1 MSTPPAA
8 ESPPPRLSA
17 ALAGVHRE
25 GAFIFGVVAKRTHL
39 VAGSCVVAPEQVP
52 LVEAPIYS
60 AEDGILEH
68 DADVVLQRDQC
79 DVIVLGHAYA
89 PGQRSFAIRINVGPL
104 VRDIHVF
111 GDRRLE
117 PLGNGK
123 VRFSLPEPFEK
134 MPLRWEHAYGGVDMI
149 TRAAIGDPF
158 AEMAADEGIPHD
170 PRFGLYAYSRNP
182 VGKGYLIEPT
192 NDAIEACRLPNF
204 EDPRQPL
211 TPDNVARWDFMRWPA
226 GPIVAATGWLSHN
239 YFPRSVQLGMPP
251 APYNDAEVTPEHFF
265 EVVAGI
271 VDRKTVAHDTAMRD
285 RIDPRAVQQSA
296 IGMRIP
302 ELDAGAPIEL
312 INLHPKYPS
321 WRFRLPGEVPQLAY
335 RLPGSGVERLRP
347 RIRTI
352 LLEPDLD
359 RVTLV
364 WVGETRVDLPIT
376 PEQFAAIQH
385 GVVW

>member
-1 MSTPPAA
+1 MSPPPA
-8 ESPPPRLSA
+8 EPPPPRLSA

-25 GAFIFGVVAKRTHL
+25 GAFIFGVAAKRTYL
-39 VAGSCVVAPEQVP
+39 VGSSCSIAPEQIA

-68 DADVVLQRDQC
+68 DADVVLQREQC
-79 DVIVLGHAYA
+79 DVIVQGHAYA
-89 PGQRSFAIRINVGPL
+89 PGRRSFEIRIRVGDL
-104 VRDIHVF
+104 VRDMIAF

-117 PLGNGK
+117 PTATGGI
-123 VRFSLPEPFEK
+123 RFSSPEPFEK
-134 MPLRWEHAYGGVDMI
+134 LPLRWENAYGGVDMI
-149 TRAAIGDPF
+149 TRAVIGDPF

-170 PRFGLYAYSRNP
+170 PRYGLYAYPRNP
-182 VGKGYLIEPT
+182 VGKGYLVEPT
-192 NDAIEACRLPNF
+192 REAIEACRLPNF
-204 EDPRQPL
+204 EDPRQLL
-211 TPDNVARWDFMRWPA
+211 TPETVARWDFMRWPT

-239 YFPRSVQLGMPP
+239 YFPRTVQLGMPP
-251 APYNDAEVTPEHFF
+251 APYNDAELKPEDFF
-265 EVVAGI
+265 EVAAGI
-271 VDRKTVAHDTAMRD
+271 VHARTVEHMTSMRD

-296 IGMRIP
+296 LGMRIP
-302 ELDAGAPIEL
+302 ELDAGAAIEL
-312 INLHPKYPS
+312 LNLHPRQPS

-335 RLPGSGVERLRP
+335 RLPGRNVERLHP
-347 RIRTI
+347 RIRTV

-364 WVGETRVDLPIT
+364 WAGETRVDLPIT